1 MVTAVRALRGAT
13 TVERDEP
20 QAIVEATRELLG
32 EMMTRNEV
40 SPEDLISLVFTCTPD
55 LVSEFPAVAAR
66 SLGISDVPL
75 LGAAEIAVPGA
86 LPRCIRILM
95 HLETPRSRDQLR
107 HVYLNGATQLRT
119 DLAQP

>member
-13 TVERDEP
+13 TAERDEP
-20 QAIVEATRELLG
+20 EAVVRATRELLG

-40 SPEDLISLVFTCTPD
+40 SPEDLISLVFTSTPD

-75 LGAAEIAVPGA
+75 LCAAEIAVPGA
-86 LPRCIRILM
+86 LGRCIRILM
-95 HLETPRSRDQLR
+95 HLETPRTRDQLR

-119 DLAQP
+119 DLTEQ